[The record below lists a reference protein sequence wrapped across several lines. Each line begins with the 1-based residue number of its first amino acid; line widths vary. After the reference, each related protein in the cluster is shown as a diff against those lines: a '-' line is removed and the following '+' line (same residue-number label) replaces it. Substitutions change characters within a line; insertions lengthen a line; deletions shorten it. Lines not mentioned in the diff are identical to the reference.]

1 MKQKCIAWAGN
12 AYFASH
18 MRNAGYRVFVM
29 PRNVSSLSWDDVVAK
44 CGMSPDI
51 FIYGDM
57 SVTPFLKRVE
67 SFPCLTVF
75 YAIDTHIHSWYPRY
89 AQAFDVCCVA
99 MRDHLPAFLGHRLC
113 DGQVFW
119 LPLFSKDQDRR
130 IGDDGSKSFEV
141 IFVGKN
147 DPHITPGRFRLLK
160 YLAARVPLEVR
171 QGSYPELYGQAR
183 LVLNISEH
191 GDLNFRV
198 FEALGCGACLVTP
211 RVGHGL
217 LDLFRDGEN
226 LFSYEMGDREGLV
239 RLIRAVLAD
248 EGRRKR
254 VADNG
259 LALVNERHRAAN
271 RSAELMAL
279 IEGVDAGR
287 LVAERLGKAKEIHQD
302 YLRLLYLHFAETEAS
317 PGRAGM
323 YLEFAGRGLAC

>member
-18 MRNAGYRVFVM
+18 MRNAGHRVFVM
-29 PRNVSSLSWDDVVAK
+29 PRDVSSLSWDDIVAK
-44 CGMSPDI
+44 CGSSPDI

-57 SVTPFLKRVE
+57 SVTPFLKRIE

-99 MRDHLPAFLGHRLC
+99 MRDHMPAFLGYRLNE
-113 DGQVFW
+113 GQVFW
-119 LPLFSKDQDRR
+119 LPLFSKDHDRR
-130 IGDDGSKSFEV
+130 IGERGSESVDV

-160 YLAARVPLEVR
+160 YLAERVPLEVR
-171 QGSYPELYGQAR
+171 RGSYAELYGQAR

-217 LDLFRDGEN
+217 LELFRDGED
-226 LFSYEMGDREGLV
+226 LFTYDMGDRDGLV
-239 RLIRAVLAD
+239 RLIRDVLAD
-248 EGRRKR
+248 EGRRNR
-254 VADNG
+254 VADSG
-259 LALVNERHRAAN
+259 FALVNERHKAAI
-271 RSAELMAL
+271 RSAELIEL
-279 IEGVDAGR
+279 IEGIDAGR
-287 LVAERLGKAKEIHQD
+287 LVGERLGKAEEIHQD
-302 YLRLLYLHFAETEAS
+302 YLRLLYLHFAETDGS

-323 YLEFAGRGLAC
+323 YLEFAGSGLAR